1 MRHNCYNVSQRVG
14 AVYQIRVVLYDMEM
28 GVEIC
33 IGLTHGLLKYLII
46 KHLRSPWLTLYV
58 DVCR

>member
-1 MRHNCYNVSQRVG
+1 MVAVIEALIVVVYHRVG

-33 IGLTHGLLKYLII
+33 IGLTLM
-46 KHLRSPWLTLYV
+46 
-58 DVCR
+58 